1 MVGHMPRILVVDDE
15 KKICEL
21 LARLLTREGYE
32 VKTAHDGDSA
42 LREIVRRRPDLMLT
56 DLKMPGMDGLEL
68 LRRARSMHR
77 DLPVVLITGYA
88 SMETAVAALREG
100 VDDYITKP
108 FSVHELK
115 TVVGRII
122 TNRMLSDE
130 NRRLIS
136 ELTLANAQLKQ
147 HRRRLAGKV
156 RETVSDLDAANAVLE
171 QRLGEME
178 VIHEISQM
186 TTSVTATENLL
197 PLVTRL
203 VRDKIGL
210 DRAVVLVRD
219 LDQER
224 VRAGGAIGFNG
235 NFLIS
240 DSLPTD
246 AGVIAHVIQTRE
258 ALIVP
263 DLAAD
268 HRATAEEHRMFGD
281 GPLLITPIYGKDTP
295 VGLLVVGRT
304 GDRAGFSP
312 EDSRL
317 IDLIANDLSAALE
330 NARLFEENERN
341 YIEILAALVTAM
353 EARDHYLRQHSERV
367 RKMALDLAGELNLTE
382 YELDLL
388 DTGARLHDLGKVGIE
403 DQILHKP
410 GALTDDEMD
419 KMQSHATIG
428 DEIVRS
434 MGRLREV
441 KPIIRNHHERWDGN
455 GYPDG
460 LAADEIPLLA
470 QIVSVADAF
479 DAMTSRR
486 SYREAMPRERAL
498 AILNECSGT
507 QFNPH
512 LVEVFTG
519 IQRVRLQRRGELSAP
534 GNVEP

>member
-1 MVGHMPRILVVDDE
+1 MPRILVADDE
-15 KKICEL
+15 QKICEL

-32 VKTAHDGDSA
+32 VSTANDGDSA
-42 LREIVRRRPDLMLT
+42 LKQIVHRRPDLLLT

-68 LRRARSMHR
+68 IQRARSIHR

-115 TVVGRII
+115 TVVGRIM

-130 NRRLIS
+130 NRRLVS

-156 RETVSDLDAANAVLE
+156 RETVNDLDAANAVLE

-186 TTSVTATENLL
+186 TTSVTSKEDLL

-210 DRAVVLVRD
+210 DRAVVLVHD
-219 LDQER
+219 PDQAR
-224 VRAGGAIGFNG
+224 VRAGGAIGLVSGF
-235 NFLIS
+235 S
-240 DSLPTD
+240 DTDSFPAD
-246 AGVIAHVIQTRE
+246 AGILAHVLESNE
-258 ALIVP
+258 ALLVP
-263 DLAAD
+263 DLRAD
-268 HRATAEEHRMFGD
+268 HRATDEEHRVFGD
-281 GPLLITPIYGKDTP
+281 GSLLITPLYGKNAP

-304 GDRAGFSP
+304 GGRGAFTED
-312 EDSRL
+312 DSRL
-317 IDLIANDLSAALE
+317 IKLIANDLSGALE

-341 YIEILAALVTAM
+341 YIEILSALVTAM
-353 EARDHYLRQHSERV
+353 EARDPYLKLHTERV
-367 RKMALDLAGELNLTE
+367 RIKALALATELNLSE

-403 DQILHKP
+403 DRILQKP
-410 GALTDDEMD
+410 GVLDDDEMD
-419 KMQSHATIG
+419 VMRSHPRIG

-434 MGRLREV
+434 MGRLREA

-460 LAADEIPLLA
+460 LVADEIPLLA
-470 QIVSVADAF
+470 QIVTVADAF

-486 SYREAMPRERAL
+486 SYREAMPRDRAL
-498 AILNECSGT
+498 SILHECAGT
-507 QFNPH
+507 QFNPF
-512 LVEVFTG
+512 LVEVFTAIETDPSRAHG
-519 IQRVRLQRRGELSAP
+519 KLATP
-534 GNVEP
+534 GNGES